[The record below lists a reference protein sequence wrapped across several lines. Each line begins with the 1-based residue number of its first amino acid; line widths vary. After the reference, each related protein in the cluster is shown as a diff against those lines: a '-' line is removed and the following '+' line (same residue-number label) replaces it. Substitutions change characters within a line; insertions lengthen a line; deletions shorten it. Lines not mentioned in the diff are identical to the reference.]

1 MAEKVAFFWKE
12 RGFLTGE
19 RQDLQLRR
27 MDNKYTLSM
36 IAKDKDEVKKMT
48 FDDVQLLLQLK
59 RRLWE
64 DVFEKKSFNF
74 EICNNKFE
82 PIYTVE

>member
-82 PIYTVE
+82 PIYIVE